1 MGPSPPTTHPPRGS
15 TRTCPLLRTRQQPAP
30 TPPRRQPLMP
40 RSPTQPPPPLTTTL
54 LPLPTALPLPSQ
66 LSTQLP
72 ATNKQASYSLELWTY
87 FFPTEAGKN
96 GKKEKQRQIQTTQIW
111 F

>member
-1 MGPSPPTTHPPRGS
+1 M
-15 TRTCPLLRTRQQPAP
+15 CPLLRTRRRPTYLPLRTRPPPAP
-30 TPPRRQPLMP
+30 TPPRRQPPTP

-72 ATNKQASYSLELWTY
+72 ATNKQACYSHELWTY

-96 GKKEKQRQIQTTQIW
+96 GINVKKQRQIQ
-111 F
+111 